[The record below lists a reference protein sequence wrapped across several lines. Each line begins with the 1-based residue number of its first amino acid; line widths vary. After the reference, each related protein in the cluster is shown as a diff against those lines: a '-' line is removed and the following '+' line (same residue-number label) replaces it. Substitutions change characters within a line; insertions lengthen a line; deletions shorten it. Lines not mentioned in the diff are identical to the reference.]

1 MTTTGPSRVTA
12 RDVARAAGVSQATVS
27 YVINANPNQ
36 KISEETRA
44 RVLKAVE
51 ELGYT
56 PSAAARAL
64 RKGSS
69 QVVLLV
75 LPNVRI
81 GPAIGELIER
91 LEEELRAHEL
101 GLVTRRAA
109 ATDSVSALW
118 REIMPAAVVSLL
130 PIGKRDQ
137 EEIRAAG
144 LFVAQSLLTPHP
156 DETTLSVPQQLVGRL
171 QVEHLATR
179 GHRMIGYAKPD
190 NPRLEQFLRLRVE
203 GARMACFELGLDL
216 PDEQAVP
223 ADAKAAE
230 RVVRAW
236 RAADP
241 PVTGVCA
248 YNDEVA
254 FVLLAGMRR
263 AGLSA
268 PDDIAVIG
276 MDNIPLAPFAV
287 PPLTTIDQNLGMAAR
302 HLAALVTA
310 GIAGDPLPR
319 MPRSESLTL
328 VVRESA

>member
-1 MTTTGPSRVTA
+1 MSTVRARVTA
-12 RDVARAAGVSQATVS
+12 RDVARAARVSQATVS
-27 YVINANPNQ
+27 YVINDNPNQ

-44 RVLKAVE
+44 RVLAAVK

-75 LPNVRI
+75 LPDVRI

-91 LEEELRAHEL
+91 LEAELRLQEL
-101 GLVTRRAA
+101 GLVMRRAA
-109 ATDSVSALW
+109 PTDSVSALW

-130 PIGKRDQ
+130 PIGKQDQ
-137 EEIRAAG
+137 AEITAAG
-144 LFVAQSLLTPHP
+144 IFVAQSLLMPQP

-171 QVEHLATR
+171 QVEHLAVH
-179 GHRMIGYAKPD
+179 GHRRIGYARPAS
-190 NPRLEQFLRLRVE
+190 RRIEQFLRLRLE
-203 GARMACFELGLDL
+203 GTMMACVELGLEL
-216 PDEQAVP
+216 PDVQVVP
-223 ADAKAAE
+223 ADAEAAE
-230 RVVRAW
+230 RIVRAW
-236 RAADP
+236 HAADP
-241 PVTGVCA
+241 PVTGICA
-248 YNDEVA
+248 YNDEMA

-268 PDDIAVIG
+268 PADLAVIG

-287 PPLTTIDQNLGMAAR
+287 PPLTTIDQNLGLAAR
-302 HLAALVTA
+302 HLVALVTA
-310 GIAGDPLPR
+310 GIAGAPLPR

-328 VVRESA
+328 VLRESA